1 MASDQPAA
9 STGGILKSA
18 KGGWDGK
25 LRVGKSAELHQAD
38 DSDEEGSDEEGFQ
51 AEVIVADEGE
61 APDTTKSNSN
71 IAQIY

>member
-38 DSDEEGSDEEGFQ
+38 DADEEGSDEEAFEP
-51 AEVIVADEGE
+51 EVIVADEGE
-61 APDTTKSNSN
+61 ASEATKTGF
-71 IAQIY
+71 